1 MQNFLSGTSPTAID
15 TRRILLVKI
24 LNSLNAGGGGGG
36 GGGSGT
42 GQSGIV
48 GTGSPEGVVTATP
61 GTSYLDGSTGAY
73 WDKQTGN
80 GNTGWL
86 QITGPF

>member
-1 MQNFLSGTSPTAID
+1 MAQNFLSGVSPTAID

-24 LNSLNAGGGGGG
+24 LNSINAGGGGGG

-61 GTSYLDGSTGAY
+61 GTSYFDSSANAFY
-73 WDKQTGN
+73 YKQTGS
-80 GNTGWL
+80 GNTGWVPL
-86 QITGPF
+86 IV